1 MAEKPRASAPLY
13 LCNKDPPLDWDM
25 SFCYTYDMMKQK
37 TRRTARKDS
46 SFIIYEAVSATGE
59 NYIGLTRK
67 TETTV
72 LKSLKERWSKHLSR
86 ARCENREWRLYEY
99 MRAGGL
105 EQTWEHR
112 VLAIIRGRAEAYAWE
127 RAVVKEQ
134 QPTLND
140 QYL

>member
-1 MAEKPRASAPLY
+1 M
-13 LCNKDPPLDWDM
+13 
-25 SFCYTYDMMKQK
+25 
-37 TRRTARKDS
+37 RRTARKDS
-46 SFIIYEAVSATGE
+46 NYIIYEAVSESGE

-72 LKSLKERWSKHLSR
+72 ARSLKERWRRHVSR
-86 ARCENREWRLYEY
+86 ARNENRAWKLYEF

-105 EQTWEHR
+105 DMAWEHR

-127 RAVVKEQ
+127 RAVVKQQ
-134 QPTLND
+134 QPSLND

>member
-1 MAEKPRASAPLY
+1 MLK
-13 LCNKDPPLDWDM
+13 
-25 SFCYTYDMMKQK
+25 KQ

-46 SFIIYEAVSATGE
+46 SFIIYEAVSETGE

-72 LKSLKERWSKHLSR
+72 LKSLKERWRKHLSR
-86 ARCENREWRLYEY
+86 ARNEHRAWRLYEY

-140 QYL
+140 QYR

>member
-1 MAEKPRASAPLY
+1 M
-13 LCNKDPPLDWDM
+13 N
-25 SFCYTYDMMKQK
+25 MMKKQ

-46 SFIIYEAVSATGE
+46 SYIIYEAVSESGD

-67 TETTV
+67 TESTV
-72 LKSLKERWSKHLSR
+72 AKSLKERWRRHVSR
-86 ARCENREWRLYEY
+86 ARNENRAWRLYEF
-99 MRAGGL
+99 MRAGGI
-105 EQTWEHR
+105 EQAWEHR

-134 QPTLND
+134 RPSLND

>member
-1 MAEKPRASAPLY
+1 MGK
-13 LCNKDPPLDWDM
+13 
-25 SFCYTYDMMKQK
+25 SFCYYTNMKTQ

-46 SFIIYEAVSATGE
+46 TFIIYEAVSETGE

-72 LKSLKERWSKHLSR
+72 LKSLKERWRRHLSR
-86 ARCENREWRLYEY
+86 ARNEQRAWRLYEY

-112 VLAIIRGRAEAYAWE
+112 ILAIIRGRAAAYDLE
-127 RAVVKEQ
+127 RSMVKEQ
-134 QPTLND
+134 EPTLND